1 MLLRTSS
8 GRPLLKRLLD
18 PSART
23 LFAVAFLAFTGAL
36 YYGYPHAVFL
46 VRGSSGSAEIV
57 EALPA
62 DGGSARYRVRLQDH
76 IEPAPVG
83 VVESD
88 RYGIEPG
95 QVISVFYRRDHPA
108 SMLAVELFAPWAR
121 SIWLAIVALA
131 AFGLGMR
138 ERARPPKEDGD
149 GTAAQAS
156 GPATRAARR
165 ARARKRASRR

>member
-46 VRGSSGSAEIV
+46 VRGSSGSAVII

-62 DGGSARYRVRLQDH
+62 DGGAARYRARLQGH
-76 IEPAPVG
+76 IEPAPEG

-95 QVISVFYRRDHPA
+95 QVIAVFYRRDHPA

-131 AFGLGMR
+131 AFGLAMR
-138 ERARPPKEDGD
+138 ERTRPAKEDGS
-149 GTAAQAS
+149 GTAAQAG
-156 GPATRAARR
+156 GPATHATRR
-165 ARARKRASRR
+165 ARTRKRTSRR

>member
-1 MLLRTSS
+1 MLLRASS
-8 GRPLLKRLLD
+8 GRPLLRRLLD

-23 LFAVAFLAFTGAL
+23 LFAVAFLAITGAL

-46 VRGSSGSAEIV
+46 VRGSSGSAEII
-57 EALPA
+57 EALAA
-62 DGGSARYRVRLQDH
+62 DGGSARYRVRLQGDM
-76 IEPAPVG
+76 EPSPEG

-131 AFGLGMR
+131 AFGLAMR
-138 ERARPPKEDGD
+138 ERSRPAKEDGS
-149 GTAAQAS
+149 GSAS
-156 GPATRAARR
+156 PADDPGGETRRPH
-165 ARARKRASRR
+165 ARKRARRR

>member
-8 GRPLLKRLLD
+8 GRPLLRRLLD

-46 VRGSSGSAEIV
+46 VRGSSGSAQII

-62 DGGSARYRVRLQDH
+62 DGGSARYRVRLQGH
-76 IEPAPVG
+76 IEPAPEG

-131 AFGLGMR
+131 AFGLAMR
-138 ERARPPKEDGD
+138 ERSRPAKEDGSGSAPPVD
-149 GTAAQAS
+149 GPGS
-156 GPATRAARR
+156 AARQP
-165 ARARKRASRR
+165 RARKRARRR

>member
-36 YYGYPHAVFL
+36 YYGYPHVVFL

-62 DGGSARYRVRLQDH
+62 DGGSARYRVRLQGH
-76 IEPAPVG
+76 IEPAPEG
-83 VVESD
+83 IVESD

-95 QVISVFYRRDHPA
+95 QVIAVFYRRDHPA
-108 SMLAVELFAPWAR
+108 SMLAVELFAPWSR

-131 AFGLGMR
+131 AFGLAMR
-138 ERARPPKEDGD
+138 ERTRPAKEDSS
-149 GTAAQAS
+149 GTAAQAT
-156 GPATRAARR
+156 GQAARATRR
-165 ARARKRASRR
+165 ARTRKRASRR